1 MTDSPR
7 SPDDS
12 TPFPHGPKP
21 YPLDTTFVRCLKAAL
36 HERDPKKFFPHLAHK
51 LAQPGEISA
60 LDRFF
65 RLIPQMPDLYRHN
78 HLNYS
83 EALNEALRRINTKLT
98 EFECNWETETDMII
112 RWRFIKWLNGKLR
125 YTVKDLYRNDAR
137 VRDMEPL
144 SLDYSRLEFPGEGG
158 ATPLGETIS
167 LEKLQGVKLSGL
179 EHMIDTLQRQNTQRK
194 GLLVELYIEQDP
206 DATLQSC
213 HARKSTWLNCQKL
226 AKKMFLRLQG
236 GKVGQLQSEKK
247 LSWRSLAEQ
256 LEVNEQTVHSH
267 WKRRCLP
274 LLRKI
279 AQKIEQE
286 SEFYAQRLL
295 GPDANDFG
303 PIID

>member
-12 TPFPHGPKP
+12 TLPPRGPTP

-36 HERDPKKFFPHLAHK
+36 HERDPQKFFPHLANE

-60 LDRFF
+60 LDRFL
-65 RLIPQMPDLYRHN
+65 RLIPTTPDLYRHN

-83 EALNEALRRINTKLT
+83 EALNEALRRIDTQLT
-98 EFECNWETETDMII
+98 DFECNWDTDTDTVI

-125 YTVKDLYRNDAR
+125 YTVKDLYRYDAR
-137 VRDMEPL
+137 VRDKPSL
-144 SLDYSRLEFPGEGG
+144 SLDYPHLALSGEEVS
-158 ATPLGETIS
+158 TTLGDTIS
-167 LEKLQGVKLSGL
+167 ADQLKGVKLSGL
-179 EHMIDTLQRQNTQRK
+179 DHMIDTLQRQNTQRK

-213 HARKSTWLNCQKL
+213 HARKSTWLNCQEV
-226 AKKMFLRLQG
+226 AQKMFLRLQG
-236 GKVGQLQSEKK
+236 GKVGKLKAEKK

-256 LEVNEQTVHSH
+256 LDVKEQTVHSH

-274 LLRKI
+274 LLKKI
-279 AQKIEQE
+279 AQK
-286 SEFYAQRLL
+286 
-295 GPDANDFG
+295 N
-303 PIID
+303 